1 MSSRAEQRR
10 KNLSEGFDRLLVAP
24 ERPFGLRGAV
34 VAVAGPILVTGLAV
48 LIPHRAA
55 AVPALLYLLT
65 VVAAGVVGHL
75 WPALLAAALSF
86 VGLDY
91 FFTPPV
97 HTFAVDKAED
107 LLVLAIFLLVAAAV
121 SAALSAALEQRARAE
136 AREHQVRALY
146 NVTSRLLSGAG
157 LDAVL
162 VDLAGSLRRLYGLQ
176 GCRIVVLDRDGR
188 ELERASSGAVDGDPT
203 VVPLVA
209 DGASVGRIELLGAG
223 VGTVGATEEAV
234 LDTFA
239 GQLAL
244 AIERARLGREAASAR
259 LEADASR
266 TRAALF
272 SSVTHDL
279 RTPLASITASA
290 SSLLDQGVPFSGEQR
305 QELLRTILEE
315 SERLNKLV
323 GNLMDLS
330 RLRAGAL
337 VPSREAIP
345 VDELISSVI
354 GRLQSRLQ
362 GRSVRV
368 QIREDIPAV
377 LMDALQM
384 DQVLTNLL
392 ENALRFSPPGSEI
405 AITALRWENQLEV
418 KVADRGPGI
427 SVGERARVFDEFYR
441 KDVAGRRGG
450 TGLGLAIAKAIVTA
464 HGGSMRIDDT
474 PGGGTTVGFRI
485 PLLTADDG
493 AAAAAAEV
501 PP

>member
-1 MSSRAEQRR
+1 MSSRREKGR
-10 KNLSEGFDRLLVAP
+10 KSLSEGLDRLIVAP
-24 ERPFGLRGAV
+24 ARPFGLRGAV
-34 VAVAGPILVTGLAV
+34 VAVAGPVLVTGFAA
-48 LIPHRAA
+48 LIPHRSA

-65 VVAAGVVGHL
+65 VVAAGAVGHL
-75 WPALLAAALSF
+75 WPALLAAGLSF

-162 VDLAGSLRRLYGLQ
+162 VDLAGSLRRLYGLK
-176 GCRIVVLDRDGR
+176 GCRIVVLDREGR
-188 ELERASSGAVDGDPT
+188 ERERASSGSGDDEMVT
-203 VVPLVA
+203 TVPLVA
-209 DGASVGRIELLGAG
+209 DGSPVGRIELLGTPVSG
-223 VGTVGATEEAV
+223 IGGTEEAV
-234 LDTFA
+234 MDTFA

-244 AIERARLGREAASAR
+244 AIERARLGQEAASAR

-290 SSLLDQGVPFSGEQR
+290 SSLLDEGVPFSGEQR
-305 QELLRTILEE
+305 HELLRTILEE
-315 SERLNKLV
+315 SERLNRLV

-330 RLRAGAL
+330 RLRSGAL
-337 VPSREAIP
+337 VPSRDAIP

-354 GRLQSRLQ
+354 GRLRSQLQ

-368 QIREDIPAV
+368 QIREDIPPV
-377 LMDALQM
+377 PMDALQM

-392 ENALRFSPPGSEI
+392 ENAVRFSPPGSEI
-405 AITALRWENQLEV
+405 SITALRWQNQLEV

-427 SVGERARVFDEFYR
+427 PAADRTRVFDEFYR
-441 KDVAGRRGG
+441 KDVGEWRGG

-464 HGGSMRIDDT
+464 HGGSMRIEAT
-474 PGGGTTVGFRI
+474 PGGGTTVGFRL
-485 PLLTADDG
+485 PLTPIGDG
-493 AAAAAAEV
+493 AAVDTEV

>member
-1 MSSRAEQRR
+1 MSSRSEPR
-10 KNLSEGFDRLLVAP
+10 KSALSDGMTRFVVAP

-34 VAVAGPILVTGLAV
+34 VAVAGPLLVTGLAV
-48 LIPHRAA
+48 LIPHKAA
-55 AVPALLYLLT
+55 AVPALLYLLA

-75 WPALLAAALSF
+75 WPALLSAGLSF

-97 HTFAVDKAED
+97 HTFAVDKSED

-136 AREHQVRALY
+136 ASEHQVRALY
-146 NVTSRLLSGAG
+146 NVTSRLLSGAH

-162 VDLAGSLRRLYGLQ
+162 VDLAGSLRRLYGLA
-176 GCRIVVLDRDGR
+176 GCRIVVMDGDGR
-188 ELERASSGAVDGDPT
+188 ERERAASGGDQGD
-203 VVPLVA
+203 VMMVPLVA
-209 DGASVGRIELLGAG
+209 EGIPVGRIEL
-223 VGTVGATEEAV
+223 VGTPISGIGGTEETV

-244 AIERARLGREAASAR
+244 AIERARLGQEAASAR
-259 LEADASR
+259 LEADTSR

-290 SSLLDQGVPFSGEQR
+290 SSLLDDEVEFSPEQH

-315 SERLNKLV
+315 SQRLNRLV

-337 VPSREAIP
+337 SPSRDAIP
-345 VDELISSVI
+345 VDELVSSVV
-354 GRLQSRLQ
+354 GRLRPSLV
-362 GRSVRV
+362 GRAVRV
-368 QIREDIPAV
+368 QIREDIPPV
-377 LMDALQM
+377 PMDAVQM

-392 ENALRFSPPGSEI
+392 ENAVRFSPPGTEI
-405 AITALRWENQLEV
+405 GITALRWQNLLEI

-427 SVGERARVFDEFYR
+427 PSAERAAVFDEFYR
-441 KDVAGRRGG
+441 RDVGDRRGG
-450 TGLGLAIAKAIVTA
+450 TGLGLAIARAIVSA
-464 HGGSMRIDDT
+464 HGGTMRIEDT
-474 PGGGTTVGFRI
+474 PGGGTTVALRI
-485 PLLTADDG
+485 PLAPAG
-493 AAAAAAEV
+493 EGV
-501 PP
+501 VEQGGPHP